1 MFVKATW
8 VIQLC
13 AAVIILLWQNCLGTA
28 DGSPAATPAPSAAA
42 SPAPQPQP
50 PKQWTEAEV
59 IKELGAWKGKPVD
72 AGFVFVDGRYIEAP
86 YIISRQG
93 VGIFVNDTRLRDR
106 AVWPPVDYED
116 EDPGM
121 PPGLTRDST
130 FDDLNIPADSGGGRW
145 DGKKIRWI
153 KRHFEPKEARERII
167 EYYRSLPFIK
177 DVRNS
182 ERDPRDLILETFGG
196 EKIPVDISSPPYFP
210 PTKAQVVAIMDR
222 DCANLEERLGKGD
235 CFFLFSRGGE
245 ISFGQNKAAKD
256 LGLMVEILTSE
267 RTAEEKKDLL
277 QRMAIMPSGG
287 VTVFDALV
295 TQFKGSPALDA
306 RIERLVQEMGVTPIR
321 LEDVP
326 SEAPFTK
333 RAREMRERLLQKEAQ
348 KKSAATDEKDE
359 ATELKR

>member
-1 MFVKATW
+1 MFAKSMW

-13 AAVIILLWQNCLGTA
+13 AAAVILLWQDGLGA
-28 DGSPAATPAPSAAA
+28 VDRSPATTPAPSTAA
-42 SPAPQPQP
+42 SPAPQPANQ
-50 PKQWTEAEV
+50 KQWTEAEV

-72 AGFVFVDGRYIEAP
+72 AGFVFVDGRYVEAP
-86 YIISRQG
+86 YTVSRQG

-130 FDDLNIPADSGGGRW
+130 FDDLNIPGDRW
-145 DGKKIRWI
+145 GDTWDRKKVRWI
-153 KRHFEPKEARERII
+153 ERHFNREEARERII

-177 DVRNS
+177 DVRDG
-182 ERDPRDLILETFGG
+182 ERCPTDIILETFSG
-196 EKIPVDISSPPYFP
+196 KKVTMDVSPPYFP
-210 PTKAQVVAIMDR
+210 PTKAQVVATMDR
-222 DCANLEERLGKGD
+222 YCANLEERLGKGD
-235 CFFLFSRGGE
+235 CFFLFSRAGE
-245 ISFGQNKAAKD
+245 ISFGQHKAAKD

-287 VTVFDALV
+287 VTGFDSLV
-295 TQFKGSPALDA
+295 RQFKGSPALNA
-306 RIERLVQEMGVTPIR
+306 RIERLVQEMGVTPTR